1 MSFRK
6 PQTITRTAAGS
17 YVDGLFVAGITSSI
31 TIQASVQPATGED
44 IKALPEGRRLDD
56 YVKVYTDADLQV
68 LGEVNGLQPDRL
80 SWRGH
85 TYECISADVR
95 QMSIINH
102 FRYIFSKVS
111 QT

>member
-6 PQTITRTAAGS
+6 PQSITRHAAGS
-17 YVDGLFVAGITSSI
+17 YVNGLFVAGSPSTI
-31 TIQASVQPATGED
+31 TIQASIQPATGED

-68 LGEVNGLQPDRL
+68 LEEVNGLQPDKL
-80 SWRGH
+80 TWRGH
-85 TYECISADVR
+85 TYECISSDVR
-95 QMSIINH
+95 QMGVINH
-102 FRYIFSKVS
+102 FKYIFSKVS